1 MTVRTIEAFRRSA
14 PLGGALLLVSALAGC
29 VSGSDIEGLHRHV
42 GDVEKQVD
50 LLSKQ
55 TSSKEE
61 VDKLNQNLTKQV
73 STILRS
79 NADMGT
85 RFDDL
90 TRELQTLAGKLE
102 DANRRL
108 TQLSQQIAEA
118 QARMDLAAPGTTPA
132 VAGVPPVG
140 VIHVG
145 GGSGGSGGAGVPAGA
160 VPAPVPIVP
169 TPVTAAPKPAAGR
182 TGPADIYNQALGDYQ
197 RGRFELARQGFDEY
211 VETYPKTDL
220 SDDAL
225 YWAAECWSAQK
236 KPREALDTLERLLK
250 AYPQSEKAPS
260 AHLRKG
266 LAHLEL
272 GEKAQAIVQLQ
283 FVVHEY
289 PTSDE
294 AKSARQR
301 LRALGSDSR

>member
-1 MTVRTIEAFRRSA
+1 MTRDRAERLRRSA
-14 PLGGALLLVSALAGC
+14 PLAGALLFAGALGGC
-29 VSGSDIEGLHRHV
+29 VTGSDIESLHRHV
-42 GDVEKQVD
+42 GDVEKQVEK
-50 LLSKQ
+50 LSQQ
-55 TSSKEE
+55 TSSKDE
-61 VDKLNQNLTKQV
+61 VERLNQNLTKQV

-85 RFDDL
+85 RFDEL

-108 TQLSQQIAEA
+108 AQLSQQIAEA
-118 QARMDLAAPGTTPA
+118 QSKMVLTPVPSAPTFDAGGAPPAAAP
-132 VAGVPPVG
+132 
-140 VIHVG
+140 
-145 GGSGGSGGAGVPAGA
+145 VPAGA
-160 VPAPVPIVP
+160 PAPPATAP
-169 TPVTAAPKPAAGR
+169 TTSSRPA
-182 TGPADIYNQALGDYQ
+182 PADIYGQALGDYQ
-197 RGRFELARQGFDEY
+197 RGRFDLARQGFEEY

-225 YWAAECWSAQK
+225 YWAAECWAAQK
-236 KPREALDTLERLLK
+236 KPKEALGTLERLLK
-250 AYPQSEKAPS
+250 SYPQSDKASS

>member
-1 MTVRTIEAFRRSA
+1 M
-14 PLGGALLLVSALAGC
+14 GALLFTSALAGC
-29 VSGSDIEGLHRHV
+29 VSGTDIEGLHKHV

-50 LLSKQ
+50 TLSKQ

-85 RFDDL
+85 RFDEL

-108 TQLSQQIAEA
+108 AQLSQQIAEA
-118 QARMDLAAPGTTPA
+118 QSRIDGAAQ
-132 VAGVPPVG
+132 
-140 VIHVG
+140 
-145 GGSGGSGGAGVPAGA
+145 
-160 VPAPVPIVP
+160 APVSSGSAVP
-169 TPVTAAPKPAAGR
+169 TPVTPVYVGGAPAVLPQPNPVAPAPVSTAAPRAASGR

-197 RGRFELARQGFDEY
+197 RGRFDLARQGFEEY

-225 YWAAECWSAQK
+225 FWAAECWSAQK

-250 AYPQSEKAPS
+250 TYPQSEKAPS

-266 LAHLEL
+266 LAHLDL

-289 PTSDE
+289 PSSDE

>member
-1 MTVRTIEAFRRSA
+1 M
-14 PLGGALLLVSALAGC
+14 GALLFTSALAGC
-29 VSGSDIEGLHRHV
+29 VSGTDIEGLHKHV

-50 LLSKQ
+50 ALSKQ

-85 RFDDL
+85 RFDEL

-108 TQLSQQIAEA
+108 AQLSQQIAEA
-118 QARMDLAAPGTTPA
+118 QARMDLSGAAAGAPPA
-132 VAGVPPVG
+132 
-140 VIHVG
+140 
-145 GGSGGSGGAGVPAGA
+145 GSGPAAAGASHAGGVPAA
-160 VPAPVPIVP
+160 VPPAPVPVAP
-169 TPVTAAPKPAAGR
+169 APVLPAVKPAGGR
-182 TGPADIYNQALGDYQ
+182 SGPADIYNQALGDYQ
-197 RGRFELARQGFDEY
+197 RGRFDLARQGFDEY

-225 YWAAECWSAQK
+225 FWAAECWSAQK
-236 KPREALDTLERLLK
+236 KPKEAIGTLEKLLK
-250 AYPQSEKAPS
+250 AYPQSDKAAS

-272 GEKAQAIVQLQ
+272 GEKAQSIVELQ

-289 PTSDE
+289 PNSDE
-294 AKSARQR
+294 AKSAKQR

>member
-1 MTVRTIEAFRRSA
+1 MTVGHLQQFRRSA
-14 PLGGALLLVSALAGC
+14 PVAGALLFASVLSGC

-42 GDVEKQVD
+42 GDVEKKVERLAQQ
-50 LLSKQ
+50 S
-55 TSSKEE
+55 SSKEE
-61 VDKLNQNLTKQV
+61 VDKLNQNLTQQV

-85 RFDDL
+85 RFDEL
-90 TRELQTLAGKLE
+90 TRELQLLAGKLE

-108 TQLSQQIAEA
+108 AQLSQQIAAA
-118 QARMDLAAPGTTPA
+118 QVRMEGSPAGPTGAGLHGQAPAIGPPPSAAGGVSLAPEPSGPPAAAPRPSTGR
-132 VAGVPPVG
+132 
-140 VIHVG
+140 
-145 GGSGGSGGAGVPAGA
+145 
-160 VPAPVPIVP
+160 PAP
-169 TPVTAAPKPAAGR
+169 
-182 TGPADIYNQALGDYQ
+182 ADLYNQALGDYQ
-197 RGRFELARQGFDEY
+197 RGRFDLARQGFEEY
-211 VETYPKTDL
+211 VETYPGTDL

-225 YWAAECWSAQK
+225 FWAAECWSAQK
-236 KPREALDTLERLLK
+236 NPKKALETYDRLLK
-250 AYPQSEKAPS
+250 GYPQTDKASS

-294 AKSARQR
+294 AKSARQH

>member
-1 MTVRTIEAFRRSA
+1 M
-14 PLGGALLLVSALAGC
+14 GALLFTSALAGC
-29 VSGSDIEGLHRHV
+29 VSGTDIEGLHRHV

-85 RFDDL
+85 RFDEL

-108 TQLSQQIAEA
+108 AQLSQQIAEA
-118 QARMDLAAPGTTPA
+118 QARMDLSGSAAAAPPPGSSPA
-132 VAGVPPVG
+132 AAGASY
-140 VIHVG
+140 VG
-145 GGSGGSGGAGVPAGA
+145 GAPANVP
-160 VPAPVPIVP
+160 PAPVPVAP
-169 TPVTAAPKPAAGR
+169 APVLPAVKPAGGR
-182 TGPADIYNQALGDYQ
+182 SGPADIYNQALGDYQ
-197 RGRFELARQGFDEY
+197 RGRFDLARQGFDEY

-225 YWAAECWSAQK
+225 FWAAECWSAQK
-236 KPREALDTLERLLK
+236 KPRESLETFDRLLK
-250 AYPQSEKAPS
+250 SYPQSDKAPS

>member
-1 MTVRTIEAFRRSA
+1 MTGLSSRDLRRSA
-14 PLGGALLLVSALAGC
+14 PLAGALLLAASSLTGC
-29 VSGSDIEGLHRHV
+29 VSSSDIEGLHRHV
-42 GDVEKQVD
+42 GDVEKKVEALARQ
-50 LLSKQ
+50 S
-55 TSSKEE
+55 SSKEE
-61 VDKLNQNLTKQV
+61 VEKLNQNLTKQV
-73 STILRS
+73 STILRA

-85 RFDDL
+85 RFDEL
-90 TRELQTLAGKLE
+90 TRELQSLAGKLE

-108 TQLSQQIAEA
+108 AQLSQQIAEA
-118 QARMDLAAPGTTPA
+118 QARMDSPAAQAPA
-132 VAGVPPVG
+132 IVPPSV
-140 VIHVG
+140 
-145 GGSGGSGGAGVPAGA
+145 SPAA
-160 VPAPVPIVP
+160 PAPVPAV
-169 TPVTAAPKPAAGR
+169 AAPRPAAG
-182 TGPADIYNQALGDYQ
+182 PADLYNAALGDYQ
-197 RGRFELARQGFDEY
+197 RGRFDLARQGFEEY

-225 YWAAECWSAQK
+225 FWAAECWSAQK
-236 KPREALDTLERLLK
+236 KPREALETLERLLK
-250 AYPQSEKAPS
+250 SYPQSDKASS

-266 LAHLEL
+266 LAHLDL

>member
-1 MTVRTIEAFRRSA
+1 MITRHFRKLRRSA
-14 PLGGALLLVSALAGC
+14 PLAGALLCAYVTTGC

-42 GDVEKQVD
+42 GDVEKKVERLAQQ
-50 LLSKQ
+50 S
-55 TSSKEE
+55 SSKEE
-61 VDKLNQNLTKQV
+61 VDKLNENLTRQV

-85 RFDDL
+85 RFDEL
-90 TRELQTLAGKLE
+90 TRELQLLAGKLE

-108 TQLSQQIAEA
+108 ARLSQQIAEA
-118 QARMDLAAPGTTPA
+118 QAQVDASPA
-132 VAGVPPVG
+132 
-140 VIHVG
+140 
-145 GGSGGSGGAGVPAGA
+145 VPAGPGPQGA
-160 VPAPVPIVP
+160 VPGATPAPAGSGTVVPHAGA
-169 TPVTAAPKPAAGR
+169 AAPAAPRPAAGR
-182 TGPADIYNQALGDYQ
+182 PAPAELYNQALGDYQ
-197 RGRFELARQGFDEY
+197 RGRFDLARQGFEEY
-211 VETYPKTDL
+211 VETYPSTDL

-225 YWAAECWSAQK
+225 FWAAECWSALKNPK
-236 KPREALDTLERLLK
+236 KALETYDRLLK
-250 AYPQSEKAPS
+250 SYPQTDKAPS

-289 PTSDE
+289 QTSDE
-294 AKSARQR
+294 AKSARQH

>member
-1 MTVRTIEAFRRSA
+1 MTVRSTERLRRSA
-14 PLGGALLLVSALAGC
+14 PLAGALLFTSALAGC
-29 VSGSDIEGLHRHV
+29 VSGTDIEGLHKHV

-50 LLSKQ
+50 ALSKQ

-85 RFDDL
+85 RFDEL

-108 TQLSQQIAEA
+108 AQLSQQIAEA
-118 QARMDLAAPGTTPA
+118 QSRMDPAAPAAVSAGTGTST
-132 VAGVPPVG
+132 AGDPGVG
-140 VIHVG
+140 
-145 GGSGGSGGAGVPAGA
+145 GVPAA
-160 VPAPVPIVP
+160 VPPAPVPVAP
-169 TPVTAAPKPAAGR
+169 APVTSTTRAAVGR

-197 RGRFELARQGFDEY
+197 RGRFDLARQGFDEY

-225 YWAAECWSAQK
+225 FWAAECWSAQK
-236 KPREALDTLERLLK
+236 KPKEALNALEKLLK
-250 AYPQSEKAPS
+250 VYPQSDKAAS

-272 GEKAQAIVQLQ
+272 GEKAQSIVELQ

-289 PTSDE
+289 PNSDE

>member
-1 MTVRTIEAFRRSA
+1 M
-14 PLGGALLLVSALAGC
+14 GALLFTSALAGC
-29 VSGSDIEGLHRHV
+29 VSGTDIEGLHRHV

-85 RFDDL
+85 RFDEL

-108 TQLSQQIAEA
+108 GQLSQQIAEV
-118 QARMDLAAPGTTPA
+118 QARMDLTGSVAAPTGSSLAAAGPLHAGGGPA
-132 VAGVPPVG
+132 VVP
-140 VIHVG
+140 
-145 GGSGGSGGAGVPAGA
+145 
-160 VPAPVPIVP
+160 PAPVPVAP
-169 TPVTAAPKPAAGR
+169 APVLPAPRPAGGR
-182 TGPADIYNQALGDYQ
+182 SGPADIYNQALGDYQ
-197 RGRFELARQGFDEY
+197 RGRFDLARQGFDEY

-225 YWAAECWSAQK
+225 FWAAECWSAQK
-236 KPREALDTLERLLK
+236 KPRETLEMLERLLK
-250 AYPQSEKAPS
+250 AYPQSDRAPS

>member
-1 MTVRTIEAFRRSA
+1 V
-14 PLGGALLLVSALAGC
+14 GALLFTSALAGC
-29 VSGSDIEGLHRHV
+29 VSGTDIEGLHKHI
-42 GDVEKQVD
+42 GDIEKQVD
-50 LLSKQ
+50 VLSKQ

-85 RFDDL
+85 RFDEL

-108 TQLSQQIAEA
+108 AQLSQQIAEA
-118 QARMDLAAPGTTPA
+118 QTRMDVASPGPASIAPGPPSVGPA
-132 VAGVPPVG
+132 RA
-140 VIHVG
+140 
-145 GGSGGSGGAGVPAGA
+145 SGGSGVQAAGVP
-160 VPAPVPIVP
+160 VPV
-169 TPVTAAPKPAAGR
+169 PVTAAPVTSAPKAAGGR
-182 TGPADIYNQALGDYQ
+182 SGPADIYNQALGDYQ
-197 RGRFELARQGFDEY
+197 RGQFDLARQGFDEY
-211 VETYPKTDL
+211 VESYPKTDL

-225 YWAAECWSAQK
+225 FWAAECWSAQK
-236 KPREALDTLERLLK
+236 KPKEAIGALEKLLK
-250 AYPQSEKAPS
+250 AYPQSDKAAS

-272 GEKAQAIVQLQ
+272 GEKAQSIVELQ

-289 PTSDE
+289 PSSDE
-294 AKSARQR
+294 AKSAKQR

>member
-1 MTVRTIEAFRRSA
+1 V
-14 PLGGALLLVSALAGC
+14 GALLFTSALAGC
-29 VSGSDIEGLHRHV
+29 VSGTDIEGLHKHV

-108 TQLSQQIAEA
+108 AQLSQQIAEA
-118 QARMDLAAPGTTPA
+118 QARMDLPGSAAAPTGSSPA
-132 VAGVPPVG
+132 AAGSP
-140 VIHVG
+140 HVG
-145 GGSGGSGGAGVPAGA
+145 GSPAAVP
-160 VPAPVPIVP
+160 PAPVPVAP
-169 TPVTAAPKPAAGR
+169 APVLLAPKPAGGR
-182 TGPADIYNQALGDYQ
+182 SGPAEIYNQALGDYQ
-197 RGRFELARQGFDEY
+197 RGRFDLARQGFDEY
-211 VETYPKTDL
+211 AESYPKTDL

-225 YWAAECWSAQK
+225 YWSAECWSAQK

-260 AHLRKG
+260 AHLRIG

-289 PTSDE
+289 PNSDE
-294 AKSARQR
+294 AKSAKQR

>member
-1 MTVRTIEAFRRSA
+1 MTVLPSRWPRRSA
-14 PLGGALLLVSALAGC
+14 PFAGALLFASALSGC

-42 GDVEKQVD
+42 GDVEKKVD
-50 LLSKQ
+50 TLAKQ

-79 NADMGT
+79 NADMGA
-85 RFDDL
+85 RFDEL
-90 TRELQTLAGKLE
+90 TRDHQTLAGKLE

-108 TQLSQQIAEA
+108 AQLSQQIAEA
-118 QARMDLAAPGTTPA
+118 QTKMDAAPAAAPATVGTPGSTLAP
-132 VAGVPPVG
+132 AGV
-140 VIHVG
+140 
-145 GGSGGSGGAGVPAGA
+145 SAAPAA
-160 VPAPVPIVP
+160 VAPVPVS
-169 TPVTAAPKPAAGR
+169 TPAAQAARPASGKPA
-182 TGPADIYNQALGDYQ
+182 PADLYNQALGDYQ
-197 RGRFELARQGFDEY
+197 RGRFDLARQGFDDY
-211 VETYPKTDL
+211 VGTYPKTDL

-225 YWAAECWSAQK
+225 FWAAECWSAQK
-236 KPREALDTLERLLK
+236 KPKEALETLERLLRS
-250 AYPQSEKAPS
+250 YPQSDKAAS

-272 GEKAQAIVQLQ
+272 GEKAQAIVELQ

>member
-1 MTVRTIEAFRRSA
+1 M
-14 PLGGALLLVSALAGC
+14 GALLFTSALAGC
-29 VSGSDIEGLHRHV
+29 VSGTDIEGLHKHL

-50 LLSKQ
+50 VLSKQ

-85 RFDDL
+85 RFDEL

-108 TQLSQQIAEA
+108 AQLSQQIAEA
-118 QARMDLAAPGTTPA
+118 QARMDLSGSAAA
-132 VAGVPPVG
+132 A
-140 VIHVG
+140 
-145 GGSGGSGGAGVPAGA
+145 SPAGA
-160 VPAPVPIVP
+160 SPAVTGAPYVGGAQAAVPPAPVPVAP
-169 TPVTAAPKPAAGR
+169 APVLPAVKPAGGR
-182 TGPADIYNQALGDYQ
+182 SGPADIYNQALGDYQ
-197 RGRFELARQGFDEY
+197 RGRFDLARQGFDEY

-225 YWAAECWSAQK
+225 FWAAECWSAQK
-236 KPREALDTLERLLK
+236 KPKEAINALEKLLK
-250 AYPQSEKAPS
+250 VYPQSDKAAS

-272 GEKAQAIVQLQ
+272 GEKAQSIVELQ

-289 PTSDE
+289 PNSDE
-294 AKSARQR
+294 AKSAKQR

>member
-1 MTVRTIEAFRRSA
+1 VTGLSSRDLRRSA
-14 PLGGALLLVSALAGC
+14 PLAGALLLAASSLTGC
-29 VSGSDIEGLHRHV
+29 VSSSDIEGLHRHV
-42 GDVEKQVD
+42 GDVEKKVEALARQ
-50 LLSKQ
+50 S
-55 TSSKEE
+55 SSKEE
-61 VDKLNQNLTKQV
+61 VEKLNQNLTKQV
-73 STILRS
+73 STILRA

-85 RFDDL
+85 RFDEL
-90 TRELQTLAGKLE
+90 TRELQSLAGKLE

-108 TQLSQQIAEA
+108 AQLSQQIAEA
-118 QARMDLAAPGTTPA
+118 QARMDSPAAQAPA
-132 VAGVPPVG
+132 IVPPSV
-140 VIHVG
+140 
-145 GGSGGSGGAGVPAGA
+145 SPAA
-160 VPAPVPIVP
+160 PAPVPAV
-169 TPVTAAPKPAAGR
+169 AAPRPAAG
-182 TGPADIYNQALGDYQ
+182 PADLYNAALGDYQ
-197 RGRFELARQGFDEY
+197 RGRFDLARQGFEEY

-225 YWAAECWSAQK
+225 FWAAECWSAQK
-236 KPREALDTLERLLK
+236 KPREALETLERLLK
-250 AYPQSEKAPS
+250 SYPQSDKASS

-266 LAHLEL
+266 LAHLDL

>member
-1 MTVRTIEAFRRSA
+1 MTVRSIERLRRSA
-14 PLGGALLLVSALAGC
+14 PLAGALLFTSVLSGC
-29 VSGSDIEGLHRHV
+29 VSGTDIEGLHKHL
-42 GDVEKQVD
+42 GDVEKQVEV
-50 LLSKQ
+50 LSKQ

-79 NADMGT
+79 NADMGS
-85 RFDDL
+85 RFDEL

-108 TQLSQQIAEA
+108 SQLSQQIAEA
-118 QARMDLAAPGTTPA
+118 QVRMDAAPAPQTASAQGSAPL
-132 VAGVPPVG
+132 PPVAP
-140 VIHVG
+140 VYVG
-145 GGSGGSGGAGVPAGA
+145 GAPSVLPQPTPVA
-160 VPAPVPIVP
+160 PAPVA
-169 TPVTAAPKPAAGR
+169 TTAPRAAAGR

-197 RGRFELARQGFDEY
+197 RGRFDLARQGFEEY

-225 YWAAECWSAQK
+225 FWAAECWSAQK
-236 KPREALDTLERLLK
+236 KPREALETLERLLK

-266 LAHLEL
+266 LAHLDL
-272 GEKAQAIVQLQ
+272 GEKAQAIVQFQ

>member
-1 MTVRTIEAFRRSA
+1 MTAGRTRKLRGSA
-14 PLGGALLLVSALAGC
+14 PFAGALLFASVLTGC

-42 GDVEKQVD
+42 GDVEKKVD
-50 LLSKQ
+50 RLAQQS
-55 TSSKEE
+55 SSKEE

-85 RFDDL
+85 RFDEL
-90 TRELQTLAGKLE
+90 TRELQLLAGKLE

-108 TQLSQQIAEA
+108 AQLSQQIAEA
-118 QARMDLAAPGTTPA
+118 QVRVD
-132 VAGVPPVG
+132 
-140 VIHVG
+140 
-145 GGSGGSGGAGVPAGA
+145 GGSNGAGPLGPAPASGA
-160 VPAPVPIVP
+160 VPAFPGGVPP
-169 TPVTAAPKPAAGR
+169 APDAAGGAAPAPRPATGR
-182 TGPADIYNQALGDYQ
+182 PAPADLYNQALGDYQ
-197 RGRFELARQGFDEY
+197 RGRFDLARQGFEEY
-211 VETYPKTDL
+211 VETFPATDL

-225 YWAAECWSAQK
+225 FWAAECWSAQK
-236 KPREALDTLERLLK
+236 NPKKALETYDRLMK
-250 AYPQSEKAPS
+250 AYPQSDKAAS

-294 AKSARQR
+294 AKSARQH

>member
-1 MTVRTIEAFRRSA
+1 VIVRDSRVSRRSA
-14 PLGGALLLVSALAGC
+14 PLAGALLFATSALTGC
-29 VSGSDIEGLHRHV
+29 VTGTDIEGLHRHV
-42 GDVEKQVD
+42 GEVEKSVEQV
-50 LLSKQ
+50 SKQ

-85 RFDDL
+85 RFDEL

-108 TQLSQQIAEA
+108 AQLSQQIAEA
-118 QARMDLAAPGTTPA
+118 QSRMDPAPGASPLAAPGSTQA
-132 VAGVPPVG
+132 
-140 VIHVG
+140 
-145 GGSGGSGGAGVPAGA
+145 PAGA
-160 VPAPVPIVP
+160 SASAGGPPVPVPVVPAP
-169 TPVTAAPKPAAGR
+169 AAGAPKPATGR
-182 TGPADIYNQALGDYQ
+182 AAPADLYNQALGDYQ
-197 RGRFELARQGFDEY
+197 RGRFDLARQGFDEY
-211 VETYPKTDL
+211 VESYPKTDL

-225 YWAAECWSAQK
+225 FWAAECWTAQK
-236 KPREALDTLERLLK
+236 KHREALGMLERLLK
-250 AYPQSEKAPS
+250 EYPQSDKAPS

-301 LRALGSDSR
+301 LRSLGSDSR

>member
-1 MTVRTIEAFRRSA
+1 VIARHSERPFRSA
-14 PLGGALLLVSALAGC
+14 PLAGALLLAASAFTGC
-29 VSGSDIEGLHRHV
+29 VTGSDIEGLHRHV
-42 GDVEKQVD
+42 GDVEKSVD
-50 LLSKQ
+50 RVAKQ

-85 RFDDL
+85 RFDEL

-108 TQLSQQIAEA
+108 AQLSQQIAEA
-118 QARMDLAAPGTTPA
+118 QARMDPAGSPALAGPGSVPAAGAPGPSA
-132 VAGVPPVG
+132 VA
-140 VIHVG
+140 
-145 GGSGGSGGAGVPAGA
+145 
-160 VPAPVPIVP
+160 PAPVPVVP
-169 TPVTAAPKPAAGR
+169 SPASASKPPAGR
-182 TGPADIYNQALGDYQ
+182 AAPADIYNQALGDYQ
-197 RGRFELARQGFDEY
+197 RGRFDLARQGFEEY

-225 YWAAECWSAQK
+225 FWAAECWSAQK
-236 KPREALDTLERLLK
+236 NPREALGTLEKLLK
-250 AYPQSEKAPS
+250 TYPQSDKASS

>member
-1 MTVRTIEAFRRSA
+1 MTAVPSLGLRRSA
-14 PLGGALLLVSALAGC
+14 PFAGALLFASVLTGC
-29 VSGSDIEGLHRHV
+29 VSGTDIEGLHRHV
-42 GDVEKQVD
+42 GDVEKKVD
-50 LLSKQ
+50 TLGKQ

-85 RFDDL
+85 RFDEL

-108 TQLSQQIAEA
+108 AQLSQQIAEA
-118 QARMDLAAPGTTPA
+118 QAKMEAGPAPSAPVTVGTPGSTASPAGVSALPTAAVPVPVSTPA
-132 VAGVPPVG
+132 ASAPRAA
-140 VIHVG
+140 
-145 GGSGGSGGAGVPAGA
+145 SGK
-160 VPAPVPIVP
+160 PAP
-169 TPVTAAPKPAAGR
+169 
-182 TGPADIYNQALGDYQ
+182 ADLYNQALGDYQ
-197 RGRFELARQGFDEY
+197 KGRFELARQGFEEY
-211 VETYPKTDL
+211 VATYPKTDL

-225 YWAAECWSAQK
+225 FWAAECWSAQK
-236 KPREALDTLERLLK
+236 KPKEALGTLEQLLK
-250 AYPQSEKAPS
+250 TYPQSDKAPS

-289 PTSDE
+289 PSSDE

>member
-1 MTVRTIEAFRRSA
+1 MTAVLHRDSRRSA
-14 PLGGALLLVSALAGC
+14 PLAGALLFAFALTGC
-29 VSGSDIEGLHRHV
+29 VTGSDIESLHRHV
-42 GDVEKQVD
+42 GDVEKRVERLAQQ
-50 LLSKQ
+50 S
-55 TSSKEE
+55 SSKEE
-61 VDKLNQNLTKQV
+61 VDKLNKNLTQQV

-85 RFDDL
+85 RFDEL

-108 TQLSQQIAEA
+108 AQLSQQIAEA
-118 QARMDLAAPGTTPA
+118 QSRMDFS
-132 VAGVPPVG
+132 
-140 VIHVG
+140 
-145 GGSGGSGGAGVPAGA
+145 GSTA
-160 VPAPVPIVP
+160 VPADSTGTGAPPWTGAP
-169 TPVTAAPKPAAGR
+169 PATGAPAPAPGLPPAAAAPRPAAGR
-182 TGPADIYNQALGDYQ
+182 PAPADLYNQALGDYQ
-197 RGRFELARQGFDEY
+197 RGRFDLARQGFEEY
-211 VETYPKTDL
+211 VETYPGTDL

-225 YWAAECWSAQK
+225 FWAAECWSAQK
-236 KPREALDTLERLLK
+236 KPRESLATLDRLLK
-250 AYPQSEKAPS
+250 AYPQSDKASS

-266 LAHLEL
+266 LAHLDL

>member
-1 MTVRTIEAFRRSA
+1 VTSRRPERPHRSA
-14 PLGGALLLVSALAGC
+14 PFAGALLFASAALTGC
-29 VSGSDIEGLHRHV
+29 VTGSDIEGLHRHV
-42 GDVEKQVD
+42 GDVEKSIQRVAQ
-50 LLSKQ
+50 Q
-55 TSSKEE
+55 TSSKDE
-61 VDKLNQNLTKQV
+61 VDKLNQNLTQQV
-73 STILRS
+73 ATILRS

-90 TRELQTLAGKLE
+90 TRELQALAGKLE

-118 QARMDLAAPGTTPA
+118 QARMESASGFPDASAAPGSAPA
-132 VAGVPPVG
+132 PGTYTYPP
-140 VIHVG
+140 
-145 GGSGGSGGAGVPAGA
+145 PAGTSSMPPA
-160 VPAPVPIVP
+160 ASASGLPAP
-169 TPVTAAPKPAAGR
+169 TPRPPASR
-182 TGPADIYNQALGDYQ
+182 PPPADIYNQALGDYQ
-197 RGRFELARQGFDEY
+197 RGRFDLARQGFEDY
-211 VETYPKTDL
+211 VETYPRTDL

-225 YWAAECWSAQK
+225 FWAAECWSAQK
-236 KPREALDTLERLLK
+236 KSREALQLFDRLLK
-250 AYPQSEKAPS
+250 TYPQSDKASS

-266 LAHLEL
+266 LAHLDL

-301 LRALGSDSR
+301 LRSLGSDSR